1 VADESSVNTLAREPA
16 PPRATGRTLL
26 AACTFLIAVAA
37 LAIAGYQ
44 LTPRGGPDF
53 GAAIASFEARI
64 ASLGRENEKLEGGLD
79 ALRGKIDTLTAE
91 LVAARDRI
99 DALQAGG
106 ERDDVELALAEAEY
120 LLVMATQRLALER
133 DARTALA
140 AMEAADQRLVGLDAP
155 AITELRAQ
163 FARDMNALR
172 AVPEVDVAG
181 LSLFLADLIQRA
193 EDLPLRDEYLRRREM
208 VEEPETVPEEPRGWR
223 GFWQGIWQEISRHMV
238 ITRAEQGAHVVL
250 LPEERFFL
258 VHNLRLQLE
267 TVRLAVLRGD
277 TASFR
282 ASLAVAAEW
291 IREYYDTGDAAVANV
306 LDSLQRMS
314 SLRLD
319 PELPDISSSLE
330 STRAL
335 MHERL
340 AGGQGETGQ

>member
-1 VADESSVNTLAREPA
+1 MADESSVNTPAREGA
-16 PPRATGRTLL
+16 PPHASGRALL
-26 AACTFLIAVAA
+26 AVCAFLIAVAA
-37 LAIAGYQ
+37 LAISGWQ
-44 LTPRGGPDF
+44 VTHRGGPDS
-53 GAAIASFEARI
+53 GAAIASLEARI
-64 ASLGRENEKLEGGLD
+64 ASLGRENEKLED
-79 ALRGKIDTLTAE
+79 ALGALRERVDALAAE
-91 LVAARDRI
+91 LASARDTI
-99 DALQAGG
+99 EALKSGG
-106 ERDDVELALAEAEY
+106 ERENKEFALAEVEY

-140 AMEAADQRLVGLDAP
+140 AVEAADQRLVGIDDP

-172 AVPEVDVAG
+172 AVPEADVAG

-193 EDLPLRDEYLRRREM
+193 ESLPLRDEYVRRRES
-208 VEEPETVPEEPRGWR
+208 VEEPPPVPEESRGWR
-223 GFWQGIWQEISRHMV
+223 GFWRGIWREISRHLV
-238 ITRAEQGAHVVL
+238 ITRTEQGSHVTL

-267 TVRLAVLRGD
+267 TVRLAVFRGD

-282 ASLAVAAEW
+282 ASLAVAADW
-291 IREYYDTGDAAVANV
+291 IREYYDTGDTAVANV

-319 PELPDISSSLE
+319 PDLPDISSSLE

-335 MHERL
+335 MREPP
-340 AGGQGETGQ
+340 AGGQGETAQ